1 MTTPDSHN
9 DTYAET
15 YHRMFFKNLINKVDP
30 MKCAADDGHNIASM
44 GGFVLLPPVA
54 IFTALSNGPSLT

>member
-1 MTTPDSHN
+1 
-9 DTYAET
+9 
-15 YHRMFFKNLINKVDP
+15 

-54 IFTALSNGPSLT
+54 IFSALSNGTELNQKVIERSIKNVVAQ